1 LSSQTEILLPS
12 TTPATQPNNDLDN
25 LDRTGVPSRLDE
37 TAAALELRLQREV
50 DARKEERFYWIC
62 GLTILADV
70 IFFKFL
76 ESTFAWSVIVTI
88 ELPILIGLAG
98 WLGVDHVAVFL
109 EKVFH
114 KYLKEEKS
122 ETK

>member
-1 LSSQTEILLPS
+1 M
-12 TTPATQPNNDLDN
+12 
-25 LDRTGVPSRLDE
+25 
-37 TAAALELRLQREV
+37 QREV